1 MGSFLSSQDLRSVS
15 HSSVSPH
22 IHLFICPS
30 IHHLSTH
37 PSTKAF
43 WGLACGGVLSFPCP
57 KKGWDWPSQDQSE
70 TWSVLTSSLEEGL
83 QVQFTA

>member
-15 HSSVSPH
+15 NSSVGPH

-43 WGLACGGVLSFPCP
+43 WGLAC
-57 KKGWDWPSQDQSE
+57 
-70 TWSVLTSSLEEGL
+70 EGFL
-83 QVQFTA
+83 AFHVPRRVGLV